1 MARTQQGWSLYRTKH
16 GTYHVRWRH
25 GGTRFKVTTGERTRR
40 AAQVEAARIYAEY
53 TTEGRAPA
61 PRGDLGDLMD
71 AWLSSREAE
80 LAPETL
86 GMYEAHGTNHLVPY
100 FRTVDAITARSV
112 DTYISHRLTLVKR
125 KTVVKELST
134 LRQFVGYLERQGT
147 IPRAPEV
154 RSPAKRAIGTEA
166 SPRQHIPL
174 SAEQVQSI
182 LAELPETTRRTG
194 TGGGLP
200 ARAYFTV
207 MWETALRFSTLNRIR
222 APFDYR
228 KGSTTLRVRAEV
240 DKARYAR
247 TLPLSPRARE
257 ALDSVVPEEG
267 LIFGRHQYRHT
278 LRQAALRAGF
288 SEADARHIGYHEIRH
303 AALMDLGA
311 STTDLTAIAYIAG
324 HKHIVTTAQYVRG
337 REEGAADA
345 LAARAIGTSDRD
357 QRTKRDGGQK

>member
-1 MARTQQGWSLYRTKH
+1 
-16 GTYHVRWRH
+16 VRFRH
-25 GGTRFKVTTGERTRR
+25 AGIRHKITTGERTR
-40 AAQVEAARIYAEY
+40 AKAQVEAAKLYAEH
-53 TTEGRAPA
+53 TAAGRTPA
-61 PRGDLGDLMD
+61 PRGALADLVA
-71 AWLSSREAE
+71 AWLTSRESEIAE
-80 LAPETL
+80 ETL
-86 GMYEAHGTNHLVPY
+86 GMYEDHWRVHLLPY
-100 FRTVDAITARSV
+100 FRSVDAITARTV
-112 DTYISHRLTLVKR
+112 DTYISHRLTMVKR
-125 KTVVKELST
+125 KTVVKELSS
-134 LRQFVGYLERQGT
+134 LRQFMGYLERQG
-147 IPRAPEV
+147 IIARAPEV

-174 SAEQVQSI
+174 SAEQVEAI

-200 ARAYFTV
+200 ARAFFTV

-228 KGSTTLRVRAEV
+228 KGSTTLRIRSEV

-257 ALDSVVPEEG
+257 ALDAVCPEEG
-267 LIFGRHQYRHT
+267 VIFGRHQYRHT

-324 HKHIVTTAQYVRG
+324 HKHIVTTAKYVRG

-345 LAARAIGTSDRD
+345 LAARRAPAKGKAKVD
-357 QRTKRDGGQK
+357 